1 MPCISVCCQRWLTL
15 KIILVT
21 DIFGLTD
28 HLLPFQ
34 QRIIESGLDCDIVDP
49 YLGVN
54 RQLTSEPL
62 AYQAFMAEC
71 GHEQYSDLVKS
82 KVEAEDSPSVVI
94 GFSAGAS
101 ATWKALEKLNSEA
114 VLHFIG
120 FYPSQIRHHLS
131 ITPSCPV
138 SFVFPALETHFDVN
152 GVIAGLAKKPFVMA
166 VQTRY
171 AHGFINFYSSAY
183 NELASSQYINLLC
196 SVELLSNPVLMQAEL
211 TQLSIA

>member
-1 MPCISVCCQRWLTL
+1 M

-21 DIFGLTD
+21 DIFGLTEPILSLQNMIQQTSFECVVID
-28 HLLPFQ
+28 PFN
-34 QRIIESGLDCDIVDP
+34 
-49 YLGVN
+49 GVN
-54 RQLTSEPL
+54 RYFNREPL

-71 GHEQYSDLVKS
+71 GHEHYCDLVKS
-82 KVEAEDSPSVVI
+82 KVEAANNPSVVI

-138 SFVFPALETHFDVN
+138 SFVFPVLETHFDVN
-152 GVIAGLAKKPFVMA
+152 EVIAGLAKKPFVMA

-196 SVELLSNPVLMQAEL
+196 SVELLSNPALMQAEL